1 MTDYRGGAAS
11 PITDALNEQVET
23 LRDAIREAI
32 RTSPD
37 SFLRTLTD
45 VEAKETD
52 YWIDEIQSSTW
63 VLAERDGVV
72 VGVAAAKPPEQGK
85 DKESRRNSRFIESVW
100 IDPDLR
106 GHRLAER
113 LIKYLM
119 AAEFRKNPD
128 VNRFVLWVFETNSSA
143 IKLYKHMKFA
153 KTREKNHG
161 IRTEIKYR
169 LYVSPRT
176 RAAICQTVGRALL
189 EDKEKYSVTY
199 RVLG

>member
-11 PITDALNEQVET
+11 PITEALNEQVET
-23 LRDAIREAI
+23 LRDALREAI

-119 AAEFRKNPD
+119 AVEFRKNPD
-128 VNRFVLWVFETNSSA
+128 VNRFLLWVFDTNLSA
-143 IKLYKHMKFA
+143 IKLYRHMKFA

-161 IRTEIKYR
+161 IRTEVKYR
-169 LYVSPRT
+169 LYVSSRA